1 MLTQKCICGTT
12 VTAHVAENKRRRAWQ
27 KNYIFVISENIWI
40 FVTFIQN
47 HFRNICYLWYTTVTR
62 TLRLFSDAQN
72 FLKFMQLLRIIFNPH
87 WGIWHLLEF
96 LTPVHEV
103 FKLHNWCA
111 FWTSH
116 VVIESVTE
124 NWKTCST
131 CMFIITCKLLSATS
145 SCTVDMFLM
154 ILLFFFIM
162 ASHVP
167 FG

>member
-1 MLTQKCICGTT
+1 MTEKLF
-12 VTAHVAENKRRRAWQ
+12 
-27 KNYIFVISENIWI
+27 FVISEITWI

-62 TLRLFSDAQN
+62 TLRLFSDVLN

-154 ILLFFFIM
+154 ILLFLFYHGFTCSFWIELKYYPVEFLVFSTM
-162 ASHVP
+162 YLTCTS
-167 FG
+167 